1 MYGECMCEGMHLCRA
16 LSRNFVMGGAKIKS
30 LGANNILIQVAYQVI
45 KFKEG
50 QNPSNG
56 EVDAPLCPPLNEALS
71 VRMCRRH
78 ACMSQRRRKD
88 FLIGGA

>member
-1 MYGECMCEGMHLCRA
+1 MVSACVKVCICAGLC
-16 LSRNFVMGGAKIKS
+16 LEILLWGGGQKFS
-30 LGANNILIQVAYQVI
+30 TENLWGPTIQVAYQVI
-45 KFKEG
+45 NFKEG